1 MGRSL
6 FLPALVVALAAG
18 VAAAQELPDPRERY
32 AVPAGGAP
40 SLGPDDALVTI
51 VEFSDFYCPY
61 CRRANRVI
69 ADLMRVYPDQ
79 IRLVYRHGLLDAED
93 GTLAAEAAIAAE
105 VQGRFWAFHD
115 RMFAAPAPA
124 DVDGLVAVGGEVGL
138 DVVEL
143 RRALVDRRHR
153 NRARVADKLAR
164 GLGVAG
170 IPHFFIN
177 GRPVTGAQSL
187 GVFAR
192 LVDEEL
198 AIAAKLIAGGVPAKE
213 IYGRLVRGAA
223 SGAGLMDTRA
233 LYASGVDPGEIKAP
247 ELAPR
252 SHRRGAARPLVHI
265 VEFSDFDCGYCA
277 RAFRTVNAVI
287 ESYGDDVGLSY
298 RHFPLGSTTKLV
310 AEAAEAAAAQGKF
323 WAFHDAV
330 FTNPGDTGRAALE
343 RHAAAIGLD
352 LAKFKRDLD
361 GRRHAHRVSVD
372 AAAGGALGVTGTPTF
387 FINGRPMVG
396 APTERA
402 LRAVL
407 DQELAAARGLLDK
420 GVDRGDLYARLTAR
434 PGAPVP
440 PETNTDTDAGDDGA
454 DVDPVDYQIAVL
466 LACREGDADTAQ
478 RFFAQIKERRR
489 RALIRADCKRL
500 GVELPSR

>member
-1 MGRSL
+1 VGRSL

-323 WAFHDAV
+323 WELHDRLFATRKTSRADLLDHARAV
-330 FTNPGDTGRAALE
+330 
-343 RHAAAIGLD
+343 GLD
-352 LAKFKRDLD
+352 VAAFEQALD
-361 GRRHAHRVSVD
+361 ERRYARAVAAD
-372 AAAGGALGVTGTPTF
+372 AAEGGALGVTGTPTF
-387 FINGRPMVG
+387 FINGRPVVG
-396 APTERA
+396 APSPTALRELIAEELKAARALLARGIPRGEVHARLLERA
-402 LRAVL
+402 SLPEAN
-407 DQELAAARGLLDK
+407 
-420 GVDRGDLYARLTAR
+420 TASDER
-434 PGAPVP
+434 V
-440 PETNTDTDAGDDGA
+440 EI
-454 DVDPVDYQIAVL
+454 DPVDYHIAVL
-466 LACREGDADTAQ
+466 LACREGDAESAA
-478 RFFAQIKERRR
+478 RFYREVKDAPRRR
-489 RALIRADCKRL
+489 MLRADCKRL
-500 GVELPSR
+500 GIALPK